1 MFHLAYRKKKI
12 QKEEP
17 LVLFERLRGEYSA
30 LLYSGQPK
38 GSKRDES
45 CGRYTY
51 IGYEPF
57 MLFES
62 KHGIQEISSIRY
74 DVDGVTRDAQMGGGE
89 PLEILKNIL
98 DQLKVKNVDKD
109 LPPFVGGAMGLMSY
123 DFGLVLHQIPYATT
137 DDLELPDMFYALYD
151 KVIAFDHVMNDLYF
165 FGLGETKEQ
174 AQQIAEEVFRD
185 ATKGL
190 PYEHEEKKSVAKR
203 KRSKELNMY
212 LAKPDYLK
220 KIADIKKFLKDGES
234 YQVNFSHRFS
244 YETTEEAWDIFRR
257 LCDINPSPFSCYFE
271 HPEFVVISSSPEK
284 LISSTD
290 GLVETKPIKGT
301 RARGKTKEED
311 SIIEKD
317 LLSSK
322 KDEAELT
329 MIVDLMRNDVGMV
342 CEPKSVKV
350 LHHRTIEK
358 FSHVMH
364 TVTTIQGRLKK
375 GMSIIDLVSAV
386 FPGGSVTGCPKKR
399 TIEIIA
405 KLEDFHRDFYCGS
418 AGYFSVSGNMAL
430 NILIRTMVYRF
441 GEVFFHSGGGIVMDS
456 DAEEEFNETLDKA
469 QALLEA
475 LVGD

>member
-12 QKEEP
+12 EKEMP
-17 LVLFERLRGEYSA
+17 LVVFEKLRGEYSA

-38 GSKRDES
+38 GAKPDDS

-62 KHGIQEISSIRY
+62 KGGIQEISSIQY
-74 DVDGVTRDAQMGGGE
+74 DVDGITRDAQMSDGE
-89 PLEILKNIL
+89 PLEILKVIL
-98 DQLKVKNVDKD
+98 GQLKVKSDKD
-109 LPPFVGGAMGLMSY
+109 LPPFVGGAMGLISY
-123 DFGLVLHQIPYATT
+123 DFGLTLHGIPYTT
-137 DDLELPDMFYALYD
+137 ADDLELPDMFYALYD
-151 KVIAFDHVMNDLYF
+151 KVIAFDHLMNDLYF

-190 PYEHEEKKSVAKR
+190 SYEHNEKKTTAKR
-203 KRSKELNMY
+203 KRSSELNMY
-212 LAKPDYLK
+212 LSKADYLK
-220 KIADIKKFLKDGES
+220 KITDIKQYLKDGES
-234 YQVNFSHRFS
+234 YQVNFSQRFS
-244 YETTEEAWDIFRR
+244 YETTEEAWEIFRR
-257 LCDINPSPFSCYFE
+257 LAEINPSPFSCYFE
-271 HPEFVVISSSPEK
+271 HPEFTVISSSPEK
-284 LISSTD
+284 LISATD
-290 GLVETKPIKGT
+290 GLIETKPIKGT
-301 RARGKTKEED
+301 RARGKTEKED
-311 SIIEKD
+311 VTIEKD
-317 LLSSK
+317 LLDSK

-329 MIVDLMRNDVGMV
+329 MIVDLMRNDIGMI

-350 LHHRTIEK
+350 LSHRTIEK

-364 TVTTIQGRLKK
+364 TVTTIRGKLKK
-375 GMSIIDLVSAV
+375 GMSIVDLVAAV

-399 TIEIIA
+399 TMEIIA

-430 NILIRTMVYRF
+430 NILIRTMVHRF

-456 DAEEEFNETLDKA
+456 DAEAEFNETLDKA
-469 QALLEA
+469 QALLES

>member
-12 QKEEP
+12 QKEQP
-17 LVLFERLRGEYSA
+17 LVLFEKLRGEYST
-30 LLYSGQPK
+30 LLYSGQPHS
-38 GSKRDES
+38 SKRDSS

-62 KHGIQEISSIRY
+62 KNGIQEISTIQY
-74 DVDGVTRDAQMGGGE
+74 DKDGITRDAQMSGGDA
-89 PLEILKNIL
+89 LEVFKVIF
-98 DQLKVKNVDKD
+98 DQLKVKKVDAD
-109 LPPFVGGAMGLMSY
+109 LPPFVGGAMGLISY
-123 DFGLVLHQIPYATT
+123 DFGLVLHSIPHATT

-174 AQQIAEEVFRD
+174 AQEIASEVFQD

-190 PYEHEEKKSVAKR
+190 SYEQEEKKSAAKR

-212 LAKPDYLK
+212 LSKSDYLK
-220 KIADIKKFLKDGES
+220 KISEIKKFLKDGES

-244 YETTEEAWDIFRR
+244 YETTEEAWDIFKR
-257 LCDINPSPFSCYFE
+257 LCRINPSPFSCYIE
-271 HPEFVVISSSPEK
+271 HPEFTVISSSPEK
-284 LISSTD
+284 LMSVTD

-301 RARGKTKEED
+301 RARGKTKED
-311 SIIEKD
+311 DVIAVKD
-317 LLSSK
+317 LLGSK

-329 MIVDLMRNDVGMV
+329 MIVDLMRNDLGRV
-342 CEPKSVKV
+342 CEPRSVKV
-350 LHHRTIEK
+350 LDHRTVEK

-375 GMSIIDLVSAV
+375 GMSIVDLVSAV

-399 TIEIIA
+399 TLEIIA

-418 AGYFSVSGNMAL
+418 AGYFSVSGNMSL

-441 GEVFFHSGGGIVMDS
+441 GEIYFHSGGGIVADS
-456 DAEEEFNETLDKA
+456 DGEAEFNETLDKA